1 MVLLVAVV
9 LVAVVLVTVGQSVGV
24 RVVEQR
30 VVAVTPGEALH
41 QKKNNEQLGLVSPER
56 TWRFRREKKPPNT
69 AQFKRGIKVT
79 MELVSSKVNSGFDS
93 V

>member
-41 QKKNNEQLGLVSPER
+41 QKKKQR
-56 TWRFRREKKPPNT
+56 TTRFSQSRKDLAVQTRKKT
-69 AQFKRGIKVT
+69 TKH
-79 MELVSSKVNSGFDS
+79 SSV
-93 V
+93 